1 MMATATFANSTI
13 AGSPVRVASKAPSRL
28 FLMLVGATIA
38 LSSVVFFEPAP
49 VDAMV
54 LGCLLLGVLSGI
66 LKFSGMRPAP
76 VILLTIFVIAN
87 LVSLYDPI
95 DGKRA
100 TWYIFVTVYLCLSW
114 AFFVSFL
121 GTYGQRGLR
130 TIIDWYT
137 VAAIFCMTL
146 GLLSYFHI
154 IGHQSFLLLYG
165 RPKGTFKDPNVYGP
179 YMVPVALFA
188 LAGLVGRA
196 RGRKSVIMNGAIFF
210 VLSAGLVMSF
220 SRACWINFAVSLAS
234 YITFL
239 YLLRPAHTPPP
250 VPVWK
255 AVLLMGLGTL
265 ALGGVLE
272 LPAVKVMMDK
282 RVTSNGL
289 QSYDRDRFRTQRLA
303 MDAAEARPLG
313 IGPGQAELAFDY
325 ATHSSYMR
333 VLSENG
339 WIGEFAYVAFILVSL
354 GRALWM
360 GCTTR
365 DPFWKKI
372 FFISAACILGHMVN
386 SGVVDTVHWRHY
398 WLLLALPW
406 YSPGQASERGQ
417 ALIEVG

>member
-1 MMATATFANSTI
+1 MATATFANSTI
-13 AGSPVRVASKAPSRL
+13 AGLPARVASRTPSRL
-28 FLMLVGATIA
+28 FLMFVGATFA
-38 LSSVVFFEPAP
+38 LSSIVFFEPAP

-54 LGCLLLGVLSGI
+54 LGALLLGVLSGI
-66 LKFSGMRPAP
+66 LKFGGIRPAP
-76 VILLTIFVIAN
+76 LLLLTIFVLAN

-95 DGKRA
+95 DSRRA

-114 AFFVSFL
+114 VFFVSFL

-137 VAAIFCMTL
+137 VAAIFCLTL
-146 GLLSYFHI
+146 GLAAYFHV

-179 YMVPVALFA
+179 YMIPVALFA
-188 LAGLVGRA
+188 LAGLVGRMH
-196 RGRKSVIMNGAIFF
+196 GRKSVILNGAIFF
-210 VLSAGLVMSF
+210 FLSAGLIMSF
-220 SRACWINFAVSLAS
+220 SRACWIDFAVSLFS

-239 YLLRPAHTPPP
+239 YLLRPARTPPP

-255 AVLLMGLGTL
+255 AALLSVLGTL
-265 ALGGVLE
+265 VLGGVLE

-303 MDAAEARPLG
+303 MDAAEKRPLG

-339 WIGEFAYVAFILVSL
+339 WIGEFAYLSFILVSL
-354 GRALWM
+354 GRGLWM
-360 GCTTR
+360 GCATR

-398 WLLLALPW
+398 WFLLALPW
-406 YSPGQASERGQ
+406 YSPGQASERSLG
-417 ALIEVG
+417 LIEV